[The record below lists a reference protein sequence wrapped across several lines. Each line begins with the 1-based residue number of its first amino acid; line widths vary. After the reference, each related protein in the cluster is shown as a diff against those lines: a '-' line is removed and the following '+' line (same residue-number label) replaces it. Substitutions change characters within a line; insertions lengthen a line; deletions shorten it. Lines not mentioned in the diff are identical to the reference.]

1 MLTPTWRSMLTRELF
16 EASPNVR
23 LLMEA
28 RLQEEMAQL
37 RVSIGLVQRDFR
49 GLEPVPSWTGSS

>member
-1 MLTPTWRSMLTRELF
+1 MLTRELF